1 MNRKLLS
8 AVMSVCVQKRSLLSC
23 VTQVMD
29 SKVWLWIQTIS
40 GLLLCV
46 VRLKPRDDTSAPTP
60 NFPKKPRSEQTQ
72 TH

>member
-23 VTQVMD
+23 VAQVMD
-29 SKVWLWIQTIS
+29 SEVWLWIQTIS
-40 GLLLCV
+40 ELLCV
-46 VRLKPRDDTSAPTP
+46 VRLKPGDDTSAPTP
-60 NFPKKPRSEQTQ
+60 NFPKKPRSEQMQ